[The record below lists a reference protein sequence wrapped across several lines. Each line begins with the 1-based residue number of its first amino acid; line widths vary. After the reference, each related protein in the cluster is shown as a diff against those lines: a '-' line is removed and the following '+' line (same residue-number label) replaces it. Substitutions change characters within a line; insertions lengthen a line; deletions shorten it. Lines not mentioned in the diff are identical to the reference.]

1 MPKVK
6 LDIAGMYFSFEASVA
21 AGACVKDVMDDVA
34 VKTRAPGYEGPRFR
48 YSTETIGT
56 FLSLNGIRI
65 DHENGS
71 AKSRQTLS
79 DQPVAR
85 VYPDGIYRYDDDAVD
100 FKNGLLV
107 GTDPTKNYVLAW
119 QYYVYDKNGVEHA
132 RKDGASRRIVSFAEK
147 DPAKMGYVLEDG
159 STVVW
164 RLVAIF
170 YKPL

>member
-1 MPKVK
+1 MPKIK
-6 LDIAGMYFSFEASVA
+6 LDIAGMYFSFEANVA

-34 VKTRAPGYEGPRFR
+34 VKTRAPDYKGPRF
-48 YSTETIGT
+48 
-56 FLSLNGIRI
+56 
-65 DHENGS
+65 H
-71 AKSRQTLS
+71 
-79 DQPVAR
+79 
-85 VYPDGIYRYDDDAVD
+85 AVD

-119 QYYVYDKNGVEHA
+119 QFYVYDKNGVEHA
-132 RKDGASRRIVSFAEK
+132 RTNGTKRSIISFAEK
-147 DPAKMGYVLEDG
+147 NPAKMGYVLEDG

>member
-48 YSTETIGT
+48 YTTETIGT

-65 DHENGS
+65 DHVNGS
-71 AKSRQTLS
+71 AVSRQDAT
-79 DQPVAR
+79 R

-119 QYYVYDKNGVEHA
+119 QFYVYDKNGVEHA
-132 RKDGASRRIVSFAEK
+132 RKDGAKRSIVSFAEK
-147 DPAKMGYVLEDG
+147 DPAKMGYALEDG

>member
-1 MPKVK
+1 MPKIK
-6 LDIAGMYFSFEASVA
+6 LDIAGMYFSFEANVA

-34 VKTRAPGYEGPRFR
+34 VKTRAPDYKGPRFR
-48 YSTETIGT
+48 YTTETIGT

-71 AKSRQTLS
+71 AVSRQDAT
-79 DQPVAR
+79 R

-119 QYYVYDKNGVEHA
+119 QFYVYDKNGVEHA
-132 RKDGASRRIVSFAEK
+132 RTNGTKRSIISFAEK
-147 DPAKMGYVLEDG
+147 NPAKMGYVLEDG